1 MNIDQTVFIAE
12 GARVMGNLE
21 VGQKSSIW
29 FNAVVRADSDS
40 IRIGKYSNVQDN
52 AVLHIGRGHPMTI
65 GDYVT
70 IGHGAI
76 VHGCEIGNNVM
87 IGMGAIVMNGCKI
100 GDNSIIGAGAVV
112 TENKVVPANSL
123 LVGCPAVVKKS
134 VSPEQA
140 EETKANA
147 LHYAELAEEYQKQ
160 E

>member
-1 MNIDQTVFIAE
+1 MNIDQSVFIAE

-29 FNAVVRADSDS
+29 FNAVVRADSDT
-40 IRIGKYSNVQDN
+40 IRIGEYSNVQDN
-52 AVLHIGRGHPMTI
+52 AVLHIGRSHPMTI

-140 EETKANA
+140 EETKENA

>member
-1 MNIDQTVFIAE
+1 
-12 GARVMGNLE
+12 MGNLE

-52 AVLHIGRGHPMTI
+52 AVLHIGRDHPMTI

>member
-1 MNIDQTVFIAE
+1 
-12 GARVMGNLE
+12 
-21 VGQKSSIW
+21 
-29 FNAVVRADSDS
+29 
-40 IRIGKYSNVQDN
+40 
-52 AVLHIGRGHPMTI
+52 MTI